1 MNLLVT
7 NTRNAQAYAIIRA
20 LRPYANKIVATMEG
34 DNRFF
39 DWFSHAAHSCLVD
52 KRYFTPSPAAD
63 WRAGRIQKENT
74 EKEKRYVQAL
84 LRICEDEKIDT
95 IFPSYD
101 PHVYVLSKN
110 KESFKK
116 LGILIPVPD
125 FDVVITPLDK
135 YRTVKAAEEVGF
147 PCPKTRLPESEDDL
161 ERIANEIGFP
171 LLIKPRFTASGRGTT
186 AVRDF
191 SELAETTRLI
201 IKNYGMP
208 LLQEFI
214 PGDQGDYITLLLDQK
229 GELKMV
235 YQKRFLVY
243 FRRGTFA
250 KYRESITPTDYGIQA
265 SRLLKDL
272 GWWGSSQVEVKIDAR
287 DNTPKLME
295 INPRFGSGLME
306 IVVLGINAPWMCLK
320 VARGEEVKSVLNY
333 PVAVHLRPVEDA
345 LLLILQLSGLVISK
359 YQTVVRGKL
368 LFDPFNAPTTFKEL
382 VWWYKG
388 IYTNKKEKVFDFT
401 FKDFFQDPLVSVIAW
416 CQFVARVLQ
425 SV

>member
-34 DNRFF
+34 DNQFF
-39 DWFSHAAHSCLVD
+39 DWFSHAARSRLVD

-63 WRAGRIQKENT
+63 WRAGRVQRQNT
-74 EKEKRYVQAL
+74 EKEKRYVQAV
-84 LRICEDEKIDT
+84 LRICEEEKIDT
-95 IFPSYD
+95 IFPSFD

-110 KESFKK
+110 KESFER
-116 LGILIPVPD
+116 LGIVIPVPD

-135 YRTVKAAEEVGF
+135 YRTVKAAEAVGF

-161 ERIANEIGFP
+161 KRIADEIGFP

-191 SELAETTRLI
+191 SELSETIRLI
-201 IKNYGMP
+201 IKSCAMP

-214 PGDQGDYITLLLDQK
+214 PGDQGDYITLLLDRR

-235 YQKRFLVY
+235 YQKRFLLY
-243 FRRGTFA
+243 FRRGKFA
-250 KYRESITPTDYGIQA
+250 KYRESITPTGYGIQA
-265 SRLLKDL
+265 SRLIKDL

-287 DNTPKLME
+287 DNIPKLME

-306 IVVLGINAPWMCLK
+306 IVAVGINAPWMCLK
-320 VARGEEVKSVLNY
+320 VARGEEVESVLNY
-333 PVAVHLRPVEDA
+333 PVAVNLRPVEDA
-345 LLLILQLSGLVISK
+345 LLLMLQLSSLVISK

-368 LFDPFNAPTTFKEL
+368 LFDPFNPPTTFKEL

-388 IYTNKKEKVFDFT
+388 IYTNDKEKVFDST
-401 FKDFFQDPLVSVIAW
+401 FKDFFQDPVVSVIAW
-416 CQFVARVLQ
+416 CQFIAKVLQ
-425 SV
+425 SA

>member
-7 NTRNAQAYAIIRA
+7 NTRNSQAYAIIRA

-39 DWFSHAAHSCLVD
+39 DWFSHAARSRLVD

-63 WRAGRIQKENT
+63 WKAGRIQRENT
-74 EKEKRYVQAL
+74 EKEKRYVQAI
-84 LRICEDEKIDT
+84 LRICEEEEIDT

-135 YRTVKAAEEVGF
+135 YRTVKAAEKVGF

-161 ERIANEIGFP
+161 ERIADEIGFP

-191 SELAETTRLI
+191 SELSETIRLI
-201 IKNYGMP
+201 VKSCGMP

-214 PGDQGDYITLLLDQK
+214 PGDQGDYITLLLDRR

-235 YQKRFLVY
+235 YQKRFLLY

-250 KYRESITPTDYGIQA
+250 KYRESITPTGYGIQA

-306 IVVLGINAPWMCLK
+306 IVALGINAPWMCLK

-333 PVAVHLRPVEDA
+333 PVAIHLRPVEDA
-345 LLLILQLSGLVISK
+345 LLLMLQLSSLVISK

-388 IYTNKKEKVFDFT
+388 IYTNDKEKVFDFT
-401 FKDFFQDPLVSVIAW
+401 FKDFFQDPVVSVMAW